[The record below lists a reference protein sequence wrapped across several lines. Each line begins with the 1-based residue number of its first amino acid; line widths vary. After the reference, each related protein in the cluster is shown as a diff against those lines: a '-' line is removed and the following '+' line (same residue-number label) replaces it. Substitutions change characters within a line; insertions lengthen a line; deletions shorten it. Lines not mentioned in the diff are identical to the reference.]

1 MNLIKEISNLSYLVL
16 PFLFIVLYGSG
27 FVATKYGLINS
38 TPLAFLFIRFC
49 IACILLT
56 TISFLFKV
64 SFPKTI
70 KEVVHIAIAG
80 CLTVATFSIGVYISI
95 NLGVSPSLNALIIA
109 LQPTIVAIIASL
121 FLKEIISFRH
131 WLGLFIG
138 FIGVAFVIVSQGNL
152 DSTHIFGII
161 MSICALLGLSF
172 GNVYQK
178 KYCSSMNLFSGGA
191 IQTFCCAVLVF
202 ILMLVFEEPK
212 VNINMDLVYA
222 LFYMAVV
229 VSIISLS
236 LLYIMIR
243 NGEVSKVSSMFYLM
257 PVCAVITSY
266 IFFDEAIKLNVMIG
280 IVAVFIGIIL
290 INKK

>member
-1 MNLIKEISNLSYLVL
+1 MN
-16 PFLFIVLYGSG
+16 
-27 FVATKYGLINS
+27 ATA
-38 TPLAFLFIRFC
+38 LAFLFIRFC

-56 TISFLFKV
+56 TIALIFKV
-64 SFPKTI
+64 PFPLNL
-70 KEVVHIAIAG
+70 KEVLHIGIAG

-95 NLGVSPSLNALIIA
+95 HLGVSPSINALIIA
-109 LQPTIVAIIASL
+109 LQPTIVAILASI
-121 FLKEIISFRH
+121 FLKEIIGFRH
-131 WLGLFIG
+131 WLGLLIG
-138 FIGVAFVIVSQGNL
+138 FIGVAFVVLSEGNFA
-152 DSTHIFGII
+152 STHLLGIV
-161 MSICALLGLSF
+161 MSIFALLGLSF

-191 IQTFCCAVLVF
+191 IQTFCCAVIVC

-222 LFYMAVV
+222 LLYMAVV

-266 IFFDEAIKLNVMIG
+266 IFFDEAIKLNVIIGMI
-280 IVAVFIGIIL
+280 AVFIGILL
-290 INKK
+290 INKKVKHQNLQK